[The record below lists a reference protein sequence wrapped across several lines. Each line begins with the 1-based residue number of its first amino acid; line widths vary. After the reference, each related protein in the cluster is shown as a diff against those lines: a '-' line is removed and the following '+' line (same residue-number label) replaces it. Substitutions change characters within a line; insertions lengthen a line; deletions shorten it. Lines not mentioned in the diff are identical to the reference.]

1 MSKSPEANVSTS
13 PKSTRQQRREDRL
26 EAIKVAAIEVFSEK
40 GYHQAKVSEIVERVG
55 IAQGTFYLYF
65 EGKQQLFQALLHDF
79 LTLVVQTVAAWEPES
94 LESLE
99 DLQRELSRVGMM
111 LTHVFSDNGDLT
123 AIFFKEAIAVA
134 AGFDEA
140 ISEFYDTLAS
150 MLASFNQILCD
161 RGLIQPMNFRLLA
174 YATIGQVERIIHEY
188 LVGDSLQ
195 DISERELVEHL
206 VMFFLTG
213 TQHSIPTGS
222 SSPDK
227 ALP

>member
-1 MSKSPEANVSTS
+1 
-13 PKSTRQQRREDRL
+13 
-26 EAIKVAAIEVFSEK
+26 
-40 GYHQAKVSEIVERVG
+40 
-55 IAQGTFYLYF
+55 
-65 EGKQQLFQALLHDF
+65 
-79 LTLVVQTVAAWEPES
+79 LTLVVQTVSAWEPQS

-188 LVGDSLQ
+188 LVGDSLE

-213 TQHSIPTGS
+213 TQHSIQTGS
-222 SSPDK
+222 LSQDK
-227 ALP
+227 ALS

>member
-1 MSKSPEANVSTS
+1 MSTS
-13 PKSTRQQRREDRL
+13 PKSARQRRREDRS

-65 EGKQQLFQALLHDF
+65 EGKQQLFQALLRDF
-79 LTLVVQTVAAWEPES
+79 LTLVVQTVAAWEPQS

-99 DLQRELSRVGMM
+99 DLRRELSRVGMM
-111 LTHVFSDNGDLT
+111 LTQVLTDNRDLA

-134 AGFDEA
+134 AEFDET
-140 ISEFYDTLAS
+140 ISEFYDTMAS
-150 MLASFNQILCD
+150 MLASFNQILCE

-174 YATIGQVERIIHEY
+174 YSTIGQVERIINEY
-188 LVGDSLQ
+188 LVGDALK
-195 DISERELVEHL
+195 DVSEREVVEHL

-213 TQHSIPTGS
+213 TQQRIETDAATD
-222 SSPDK
+222 DK
-227 ALP
+227 AST